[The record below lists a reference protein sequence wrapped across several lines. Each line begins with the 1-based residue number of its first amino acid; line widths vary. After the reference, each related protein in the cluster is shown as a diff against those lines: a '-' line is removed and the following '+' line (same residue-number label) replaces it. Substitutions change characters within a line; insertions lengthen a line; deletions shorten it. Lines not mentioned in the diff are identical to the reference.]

1 MWGCAG
7 LKRGQERFGCGTS
20 LEQKGAKESDAKE
33 GITLKRFHESKTDES
48 TREAKTNEER
58 MNLSTSIKR
67 FHESEI
73 DEATREAKTNE
84 EPVNLTRFSNP
95 FQNNPPKFAGIL
107 VFLFF

>member
-1 MWGCAG
+1 MGVRG
-7 LKRGQERFGCGTS
+7 PRRGQERFSCGTS
-20 LEQKGAKESDAKE
+20 LEQKGAKEGNAKE
-33 GITLKRFHESKTDES
+33 GITLKRFHESETDEVTS
-48 TREAKTNEER
+48 EAKTNEER
-58 MNLSTSIKR
+58 MNLSTSTKR